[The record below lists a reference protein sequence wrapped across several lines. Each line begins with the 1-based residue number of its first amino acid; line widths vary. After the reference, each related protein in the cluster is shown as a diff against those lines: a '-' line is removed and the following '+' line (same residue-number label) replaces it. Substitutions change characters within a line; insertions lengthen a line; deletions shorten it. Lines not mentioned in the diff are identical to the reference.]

1 MTKKRSWARPLIG
14 VAGALGMLF
23 LMAAVPYSR
32 PLLSEDVRELLKRL
46 SIWQQERPEDKV
58 YVQMDRPFYEPGETV
73 WFTAYVRDGATLKPS
88 VVSDIV
94 HVELIDPK
102 GAVIQQHQLILN
114 EGRADGDFSISS
126 AMPGGMYKLKAYTEW
141 MKNEDAPALFEKGF
155 QVQSVVTPR
164 VKMKLDFVREAYA
177 AGATVEADITF
188 ESLTNDALRNRE
200 VQYILQVE
208 GAAVMEGS
216 GRTDADGKIRV
227 AAELPLHLDSPD
239 ALLIVLMNH
248 QGIMES
254 ISRSVPVVLEQIDIS
269 LFPEG
274 GDLVDGLPSRVAFKA
289 LNAYGEPADIAGVVM
304 NEAGEVVSEF
314 ESYHR
319 GTGAF
324 DITPEKGGRYHL
336 ALTEP
341 YHTDPVFPLPEALP
355 RGYTMNILSVTEE
368 KAVVRIH
375 SSESETLTLVGL
387 VRGEAYYSSD
397 IVINEGSQVVEVDLA
412 EFPIG
417 VAQFTLFDSRAIPR
431 AERLAFVNQHRQMKV
446 ELETDK
452 DKYLPREKVTLKV
465 RTMDD
470 RGMPLPAQLSL
481 AVVDDRLRS
490 FADDRSSNI
499 LSWLLVESDLEGKV
513 DEPNFYVN
521 PEEEKAS
528 LALDYLLMTEGWR
541 RFTWREIAQQQLP
554 PLTHAPQQTRV
565 KGTIYDLNGLPV
577 VGARIEGGGNTI
589 VSNREGGFEF
599 RNLDLFEP
607 VDLHFS
613 IRGREEDYI
622 YRVGEYRDDLV
633 ITLGRKK
640 GRIIDEAG
648 EPLIGATVVVQGTT
662 MGAFTDVNG
671 EYEFPLANA
680 NNGPLNLVVS
690 YVGYETRILSFSGPV
705 EMMNTEEIVLNMSD
719 VMLDEVVVM
728 ADRPTRIVQQTTA
741 AVQALEGRVASVKQ
755 LGRRQNRRNRRAEN
769 AVPPPAPAQA
779 MEVAEEDREM
789 VLDDDFADME
799 ELVPVPEEP
808 PVVLVEM
815 EKEVFD
821 QIPARDADV
830 VANQN
835 ERQFLGDKKRELE
848 EEIAFQRVDRQ
859 PQAKNHAEVRR
870 QMGYPQ
876 SARDAGIEG
885 TVVARVL
892 VNEQGQVIDQQ
903 IVKGAHPVLDKVVEQ
918 NLDDL
923 SFEPALAGGDSMKF
937 WVNLPFQFRLNG
949 EMQQPRQIFLGSTAI
964 LSSLFYRARQ
974 FAAPRYGQKAIP
986 KRRTDFRN
994 TLHWE
999 GGIETNRRGEA
1010 TVTFY
1015 TSDALT
1021 SFHITAE
1028 GIGMEGSVGRAEHK
1042 LYSQLPFELDLRV
1055 PPLLT
1060 ALDTVE
1066 IPLTLVNNTSGVV
1079 SGPLKMDLPKHLI
1092 PLSSLPAE
1100 ISLQAEE
1107 AKTIMISCVVD
1118 TLLSEDS
1125 LSVRF
1130 RSYGFA
1136 DEIAVPVRNASRGF
1150 PASKAFT
1157 SEETDSRFE
1166 IDLSKAVPGSV
1177 RMWLNA
1183 FPSVNGEIMN
1193 GLEGMLREPYGCF
1206 EQTSSS
1212 TYPNILALAYMEE
1225 TDQVNPDI
1233 STRALSLI
1241 QRGYQRLMTFESP
1254 SGGFEWFGGD
1264 PGHEGLTAYG
1274 LMEFVDMARVY
1285 DGVDQKMI
1293 DRTVEWLL
1301 SRKDGNGGYLRNP
1314 RALHYFGLS
1323 DDATTSMYITYALT
1337 EAGYSNLDTEAAV
1350 AYEQAKESKR
1360 PYQLALAA
1368 NLLLN
1373 LGQTGKGREL
1383 LELLVEQQLGTGTW
1397 AQDAT
1402 QKSAPGSSGQA
1413 LEIECTGLAILG
1425 MLKTTTY
1432 NRAVVEQAADWLRS
1446 QRSSYGNFG
1455 NTHSTVLA
1463 LRALIE
1469 VAKHSHS
1476 PAESGEIAVYIDDE
1490 LVASKD
1496 IHEDD
1501 DEAIFLE
1508 GLEAYLGNRV
1518 QQVRV
1523 VFNDMENA
1531 LPYTLSVVY
1540 ATDLPPS
1547 SEECVVSLHTEF
1559 MENSVNIG
1567 ETLRMNISL
1576 KNRTEEGQP
1585 MTMLIIGLP
1594 AGMSAQPWQLKQ
1606 LVERKEVDFYE
1617 ISEQSLYL
1625 YYRQMAPAEEKN
1637 LALDLKAEVPG
1648 TFLAQASRAYLYY
1661 TDEHKVWQQSPEIM
1675 IRK

>member
-14 VAGALGMLF
+14 VAGALGMLL

-32 PLLSEDVRELLKRL
+32 PLLSEDIKELLRSL

-58 YVQMDRPFYEPGETV
+58 YVQMDRPFYEPGESI
-73 WFTAYVRDGATLKPS
+73 WFTAYVRDGASLKPS
-88 VVSDIV
+88 SVSDIV

-102 GAVIQQHQLILN
+102 GAVVQQHQLILR
-114 EGRADGDFSISS
+114 EGRAEGDFSISDG
-126 AMPGGMYKLKAYTEW
+126 MPGGMYKLKAYTEW
-141 MKNEDAPALFEKGF
+141 MKNEEDPALFEKGF

-164 VKMKLDFVREAYA
+164 IKMKLDFVREAYA
-177 AGATVEADITF
+177 AGATVEADVKF
-188 ESLTNDALRNRE
+188 ESLTNEAIANRE

-208 GAAVMEGS
+208 GQAVQEGT
-216 GRTDADGKIRV
+216 GKTDSEGKVRV
-227 AAELPLHLDSPD
+227 ATDLPLQLNSPD

-248 QGIMES
+248 QGIVES

-274 GDLVDGLPSRVAFKA
+274 GDLVDGLSSRVAFKA

-304 NEAGEVVSEF
+304 NDAGEVVSEF

-319 GTGAF
+319 GTGVF
-324 DITPEKGGRYHL
+324 DITPEKGERYHL

-355 RGYTMNILSVTEE
+355 RGYTLNVTEISE
-368 KAVVRIH
+368 DKAAIRIQ
-375 SSESETLTLVGL
+375 SSETETLTLVGL

-397 IVINEGSQVVEVDLA
+397 IEISEGSQVVEIDLS

-431 AERLAFVNQHRQMKV
+431 AERLAFVNQHRQMTI
-446 ELETDK
+446 ELETEK
-452 DKYLPREKVTLKV
+452 DKYLPREQVIVKV
-465 RTMDD
+465 RTLDD
-470 RGMPLPAQLSL
+470 RGMPLPAQVSL

-499 LSWLLVESDLEGKV
+499 LSWLLIESDLEGKV

-541 RFTWREIAQQQLP
+541 RFTWREIAQQELP
-554 PLTHAPQQTRV
+554 PLTHIPQQTRV
-565 KGTIYDLNGLPV
+565 KGNIYDLDGLPV
-577 VGARIEGGGNTI
+577 IGARIEGGGNI
-589 VSNREGGFEF
+589 AVSNREGGFEF
-599 RNLDLFEP
+599 RDLDLFEP
-607 VDLHFS
+607 VDLRFT
-613 IRGREEDYI
+613 IEGRSEEYI

-633 ITLGRKK
+633 ITLGSKT
-640 GRIIDEAG
+640 GRIIDENG
-648 EPLIGATVVVQGTT
+648 EPLIGATVLVQGTT

-671 EYEFPLANA
+671 EYQFPLANV
-680 NNGPLNLVVS
+680 NNGPVNLVVS
-690 YVGYETRILSFSGPV
+690 YVGYETRIISFTSPA
-705 EMMNTEEIVLNMSD
+705 EMANPEDIVLNMSS
-719 VMLDEVVVM
+719 VTLDEVVVT
-728 ADRPTRIVQQTTA
+728 ADRPRIVQHTTA
-741 AVQALEGRVASVKQ
+741 AVQALEGRVAGVQ
-755 LGRRQNRRNRRAEN
+755 RGRRQARRNMRAEK
-769 AVPPPAPAQA
+769 AVPPPPAVFA
-779 MEVAEEDREM
+779 DALEEDVEM

-799 ELVPVPEEP
+799 EMVPVPEEP
-808 PVVLVEM
+808 AVVLVEM

-821 QIPARDADV
+821 QIPERDADV
-830 VANQN
+830 VLIED
-835 ERQFLGDKKRELE
+835 EREALGGATIES
-848 EEIAFQRVDRQ
+848 EEIVAFRRVERE
-859 PQAKNHAEVRR
+859 PRAKNHAQVRR
-870 QMGYPQ
+870 QMGYPEM
-876 SARDAGIEG
+876 AKEAGIEG

-892 VNEQGQVIDQQ
+892 VNEHGQVVDQQ

-923 SFEPALAGGDSMKF
+923 AFEPAIAGGDSIKF

-1021 SFHITAE
+1021 SFHVTAE

-1042 LYSQLPFELDLRV
+1042 FYSQLPFELDLRV

-1060 ALDTVE
+1060 ALDTVQ
-1066 IPLTLVNNTSGVV
+1066 IPLTLVNNTTSAVT
-1079 SGPLKMDLPKHLI
+1079 GPLKIDIPKHLI
-1092 PLSSLPAE
+1092 PFANLPSE
-1100 ISLQAEE
+1100 ITLQAEE
-1107 AKTIMISCVVD
+1107 ARTIMISCVVD

-1125 LSVRF
+1125 LSVQF

-1136 DEIAVPVRNASRGF
+1136 DEMAVPVKNAPRGF
-1150 PASKAFT
+1150 PASEAFS
-1157 SEETDSRFE
+1157 SEDPDSRFD
-1166 IDLSKAVPGSV
+1166 IDLSKAVPGSI

-1183 FPSVNGEIMN
+1183 FPSVNGEIME
-1193 GLEGMLREPYGCF
+1193 GLEGMLREPSGCF
-1206 EQTSSS
+1206 EQTSST
-1212 TYPNILALAYMEE
+1212 TYPNILALTYMEE
-1225 TDQVNPDI
+1225 TNQVDSDI
-1233 STRALSLI
+1233 STRALALI

-1337 EAGYSNLDTEAAV
+1337 EAGYTNLEREAQF
-1350 AYEQAKESKR
+1350 AYDQAKESMR

-1373 LGQTGKGREL
+1373 LNQNSKGKEL
-1383 LELLVEQQLGTGTW
+1383 LDLLVEQQLNTGTW
-1397 AQDAT
+1397 AQDAA

-1425 MLKTTTY
+1425 MMKTASY
-1432 NRAVVEQAADWLRS
+1432 NRRVVEQAADWLRS
-1446 QRSSYGNFG
+1446 KRSSYGHFG

-1469 VAKHSHS
+1469 VAKKSKT
-1476 PAESGEIAVYIDDE
+1476 PAESGEIEVYVNDE
-1490 LVASKD
+1490 LVATRAF
-1496 IHEDD
+1496 EADD
-1501 DEAIFLE
+1501 QEAILLE
-1508 GLEAYLGNRV
+1508 GLESSLRPEE
-1518 QQVRV
+1518 QEVRV
-1523 VFNDMENA
+1523 KFKGVNEV
-1531 LPYTLSVVY
+1531 LPYTLSLAY

-1547 SEECVVSLHTEF
+1547 SEDCVIGLETDFV
-1559 MENSVNIG
+1559 ENSVKIG

-1576 KNRTEEGQP
+1576 ENRTDEGQP
-1585 MTMLIIGLP
+1585 MTMVIIGLP

-1617 ISEQSLYL
+1617 ISSQNLYL
-1625 YYRQMAPAEEKN
+1625 YYRQMAPSEEKN

-1648 TFLAQASRAYLYY
+1648 TFLAQASRVYLYY
-1661 TDEHKVWQQSPEIM
+1661 TDEHKHWSEMPAITVME
-1675 IRK
+1675 